1 MTYRKLLEK
10 YKQNELDV
18 EQAKEVETE
27 IEKHEAISEYLY
39 DDAKIPGLDEDI
51 FNNKENDGF
60 DVANQSDETDF
71 VSLINLS
78 IRKSFIKLGISVFA
92 VTVVFMLFIQFALPR
107 IVSSFYYNPAKEVGE
122 NANQI
127 SRDMAVYTNLFIPGY
142 FRDNVSVETNGYA
155 DYDICIYQNVSYT
168 DRFTNVMGKI
178 KKDKLILYD
187 VNSLKRPVGNV
198 FGWFQVRGD
207 HSKALSELVD
217 NQTQY
222 NLTPWGGVEQSNDYL
237 KELDEDKMYVTY
249 VTLNHIM
256 KYEDFINFLENKANI
271 TSAWCAVDTNSIW
284 SQSDMIE
291 IENIGFNTSFSNVQ
305 SYSWDQERYPNLFIQ
320 NDKKEEEK
328 VLEDKMKTEAFAKE
342 HVVSLLRYMSDQ
354 KSFLKMMKESS
365 MTLSNAVD
373 YIEQNG
379 VSIYGFTCLVDKKT
393 AIKLNDLEEVYQI
406 YCETLR

>member
-39 DDAKIPGLDEDI
+39 DDAKIPGLGED
-51 FNNKENDGF
+51 FFGNEENNGF
-60 DVANQSDETDF
+60 DIANDSKETDF
-71 VSLINLS
+71 ISLINQS

-92 VTVVFMLFIQFALPR
+92 ITVVFMLFIQFALPH

-155 DYDICIYQNVSYT
+155 DYDICIHQNVSYT
-168 DRFTNVMGKI
+168 DKFTNLMGKI
-178 KKDKLILYD
+178 KKGKLILYD
-187 VNSLKRPVGNV
+187 VNLLKRPSGNV

-237 KELDEDKMYVTY
+237 KQLDEDEMYVAY

-256 KYEDFINFLENKANI
+256 KYEDFISFLDNKANI

-284 SQSDMIE
+284 SQSDMIQ
-291 IENIGFNTSFSNVQ
+291 IENIGFNTSFANVK
-305 SYSWDQERYPNLFIQ
+305 SYTWDKEKYPNLFLQ
-320 NDKKEEEK
+320 EESNEDWK
-328 VLEDKMKTEAFAKE
+328 ALEDKMKSEAFAKE

-354 KSFLKMMKESS
+354 KAFLKMMKESS
-365 MTLSNAVD
+365 MTLSNAAD
-373 YIEQNG
+373 YIGQNG

-393 AIKLNDLEEVYQI
+393 AIKLNDFEEVYQI